1 MSQGITP
8 VCVDRCGT
16 VAIIGR
22 PNVGK
27 STLLNA
33 LIGEHLSITSH
44 HPQTTRHRIL
54 GVLTRPTV
62 QMAFVDTPGYQTQH
76 SGVMPRMMNRAV
88 TQAVTGVDVVV
99 LVIEALKFSD
109 SDKKVL
115 KLVPEEL
122 PLVLV
127 LNKVD
132 LIQDKPQ
139 LLPFVEKV
147 QAERDFAAIVPVS
160 AESGFQIEALIDTL
174 TPLLPQAPALYEEDT
189 LTDRSERFIAAERI
203 REKLFRLTG
212 DEIPFATTVEIER
225 WEETAHA
232 KRIAAAILVSRDS
245 HKKIVIG
252 AKGTRIKRIGQ
263 EARLDLARFFGV
275 PVHLELWVKVRSG
288 WANSEASLRSLGHE

>member
-1 MSQGITP
+1 LIQEITS
-8 VCVDRCGT
+8 VCVHRCGT

-33 LIGEHLSITSH
+33 LIGERLSITSR

-54 GVLTRPTV
+54 GILTRSMV

-76 SGVMPRMMNRAV
+76 NGVMPRMMNRAV
-88 TQAVTGVDVVV
+88 SQAVTGVDVVV

-122 PLVLV
+122 PVVLV
-127 LNKVD
+127 MNKVD

-139 LLPFVEKV
+139 LLPFAKKV

-160 AESGFQIEALIDTL
+160 AESDFQIETLINAL

-203 REKLFRLTG
+203 REKIFRLTG
-212 DEIPFATTVEIER
+212 DEVPFATTVEIER
-225 WEETAHA
+225 WEETPQA
-232 KRIAAAILVSRDS
+232 KKIAAAILVTRDS

-252 AKGTRIKRIGQ
+252 TKGARIKRIGQ

-275 PVHLELWVKVRSG
+275 AVHLELWVKVRSG
-288 WANSEASLRSLGHE
+288 WADSEASLRTLGHE